1 MTMQN
6 KHHAAFLVL
15 RDFFLETD
23 RAFLIFPL
31 FNPPSLPKATAF
43 GFFFSSLIALSTS
56 TK

>member
-1 MTMQN
+1 MTMRN
-6 KHHAAFLVL
+6 KHHAAFLLL